1 MIGATTAPPSY
12 RELVSALRRLL
23 DASRSTVGDY
33 RAHKDACA
41 LVDRAEEIPAPLEL
55 DERET
60 GTVLA
65 ALRYWQRNAEN
76 GAPEW
81 EIATEPEGGPLDE
94 DEIDA
99 LCERI
104 NCSPMPADTLSGTRP
119 GETAAVG
126 ALFTSTQAGASPDL
140 RARLSAQVLA
150 VLRSEFNIHVVGH
163 LHGQPLVRLD
173 AFPHY
178 YTPWCLCDNGGE
190 LNVGPVNRDEEMR
203 SVPYTA
209 WSTLLDAGTIAYRIA
224 AVLRDEVIDYDL
236 LRPELVRG

>member
-12 RELVSALRRLL
+12 RKLVSALRRLL
-23 DASRSTVGDY
+23 EASRGTVGDY
-33 RAHKDACA
+33 RVHKDACD

-55 DERET
+55 DERQT

-81 EIATEPEGGPLDE
+81 EIATEPEGGALDE

-104 NCSPMPADTLSGTRP
+104 NCSPGDADTPVSMSPTDTRAL
-119 GETAAVG
+119 T
-126 ALFTSTQAGASPDL
+126 LFTSTQAGASAEQ
-140 RARLSAQVLA
+140 RTRLSAEVLA
-150 VLRSEFNIHVVGH
+150 VLRAEFKIDVIGH

-173 AFPHY
+173 AHPHY
-178 YTPWCLCDNGGE
+178 YTSWYLGDNGGE
-190 LNVGPVNRDEEMR
+190 LNVGPINRDEEMR
-203 SVPYTA
+203 SVPYFA
-209 WSTLLDAGTIAYRIA
+209 WSTLLDAGTIAYRVA
-224 AVLRDEVIDYDL
+224 AVIRDEVIDYDL
-236 LRPELVRG
+236 RRPKLVQG

>member
-33 RAHKDACA
+33 RVHKDACD

-81 EIATEPEGGPLDE
+81 EIANEPEGGPLDGE
-94 DEIDA
+94 EIDT

-104 NCSPMPADTLSGTRP
+104 DCSPEDADTPVSMSPAETRAL
-119 GETAAVG
+119 T
-126 ALFTSTQAGASPDL
+126 LFTSTQAGASAEQ
-140 RARLSAQVLA
+140 RTRLSAQVLT
-150 VLRSEFNIHVVGH
+150 VLRAEFKIDVIGQ

-173 AFPHY
+173 AHPHY
-178 YTPWCLCDNGGE
+178 YTSWYLCDNGGE
-190 LNVGPVNRDEEMR
+190 LNVGPINRDEEMR
-203 SVPYTA
+203 SVPYFA
-209 WSTLLDAGTIAYRIA
+209 WSTLLDAGTIAYRVG
-224 AVLRDEVIDYDL
+224 AVIRDEVIDYDL
-236 LRPELVRG
+236 RRPELVRG

>member
-1 MIGATTAPPSY
+1 M
-12 RELVSALRRLL
+12 SALLRLL

-33 RAHKDACA
+33 RAHKDACY
-41 LVDRAEEIPAPLEL
+41 LVDRAEVIPAPLEL

-94 DEIDA
+94 EEIDA

-104 NCSPMPADTLSGTRP
+104 NCSPGDADTPVSSPTD
-119 GETAAVG
+119 TQAFT
-126 ALFTSTQAGASPDL
+126 LFTSTQAGASAEQ
-140 RARLSAQVLA
+140 RTRLSAQVLA
-150 VLRSEFNIHVVGH
+150 VLRAEFKIDVIGH

-173 AFPHY
+173 AHPHY
-178 YTPWCLCDNGGE
+178 YRSWYLCDNGGE

-203 SVPYTA
+203 SVPYFA
-209 WSTLLDAGTIAYRIA
+209 WSTLLDAGTIAYRVA
-224 AVLRDEVIDYDL
+224 AVIRDEVIDYDL
-236 LRPELVRG
+236 RRPELVQG

>member
-12 RELVSALRRLL
+12 RELVSTLRRLL

-33 RAHKDACA
+33 RAHKDACD

-65 ALRYWQRNAEN
+65 ALRYWQRRAEN

-94 DEIDA
+94 VEIDA

-104 NCSPMPADTLSGTRP
+104 NCSAADADTPVSTP
-119 GETAAVG
+119 PTETG
-126 ALFTSTQAGASPDL
+126 AFTLFTSTQAGESAEQ
-140 RARLSAQVLA
+140 RTRLSAQVLA
-150 VLRSEFNIHVVGH
+150 VLRAEFTIDVIGR
-163 LHGQPLVRLD
+163 LHGQPLVRLN
-173 AFPHY
+173 AHPHY
-178 YTPWCLCDNGGE
+178 YTSWYLCDNGGE

-203 SVPYTA
+203 SVAYFA
-209 WSTLLDAGTIAYRIA
+209 WSTLLDAGTIAYRVA
-224 AVLRDEVIDYDL
+224 AVIRDEVIDYDL
-236 LRPELVRG
+236 RRPELVRG

>member
-12 RELVSALRRLL
+12 REVVSALRRLL

-65 ALRYWQRNAEN
+65 ALRYWQRRAEN

-104 NCSPMPADTLSGTRP
+104 NCSPGDADTPMSTPPTDTQALT
-119 GETAAVG
+119 
-126 ALFTSTQAGASPDL
+126 LFTSTQAGESAEQ
-140 RARLSAQVLA
+140 RTRLSAQVLA
-150 VLRSEFNIHVVGH
+150 VLRGEFKIEVVGR
-163 LHGQPLVRLD
+163 LHAEFLVRQD
-173 AFPHY
+173 THPHY
-178 YTPWCLCDNGGE
+178 YTSWYLCDNGGE

-203 SVPYTA
+203 SVPYFA
-209 WSTLLDAGTIAYRIA
+209 WSTLLDAGTIAYRVA
-224 AVLRDEVIDYDL
+224 AVIRDEVIDYDL
-236 LRPELVRG
+236 RRPELVRG